1 MRLTVLLAF
10 LIVSNVN
17 MRAQDLSR
25 QAEDCRALVATLTPP
40 YEEGEEQ
47 LLAHDAD
54 ARRAYRDCRG
64 ETLPVEIRVYALV
77 KYALA
82 ISPRG
87 ETQSAVA
94 AFAEAIDILD
104 RAPVGK
110 EELLITVL
118 DQAAL
123 LETQAELRENTIGH
137 ATRASEVRIKTYGK
151 TSPEAAVGLV
161 QLGLAYADF
170 NDDEKGEKLMREA
183 IRIAEKDCG
192 PKCSAL
198 ALAYHGMEALYA
210 TRGNKA
216 EAKRYADLALD
227 VAMSERASRSKE

>member
-1 MRLTVLLAF
+1 MKLTVLLAV
-10 LIVSNVN
+10 LVVSNVN
-17 MRAQDLSR
+17 MLAEDLSR
-25 QAEDCRALVATLTPP
+25 QAQDCRALVAALTPP
-40 YEEGEEQ
+40 VEDGEE

-64 ETLPVEIRVYALV
+64 EKLPVEIRVNALV

-87 ETQSAVA
+87 ETQAAVA

-104 RAPVGK
+104 RAPAGK
-110 EELLITVL
+110 AELLIPVL

-123 LETQAELRENTIGH
+123 LEAGVDLRENAVAH
-137 ATRASEVRIKTYGK
+137 ATRSSEIRIKTYGK
-151 TSPEAAVGLV
+151 DSPEAAVGLV
-161 QLGLAYADF
+161 QLGLVYGNFKDY
-170 NDDEKGEKLMREA
+170 EKGEKLVRDA

-198 ALAYHGMEALYA
+198 VQAYHGMEALYA

-216 EAKRYADLALD
+216 EAKRYGELALD
-227 VAMSERASRSKE
+227 VATSPRASSSKE